1 MAGHTFALG
10 LNGCHDAAVR
20 AEFQFI
26 LPARGQIALEE
37 AAVLW
42 YFLYMRSL
50 VPVLFGIVLAAS
62 VAAHA
67 APSLRATSQSQ
78 ADQNRLA
85 DDDHLSR
92 MQDKEMLQRWA
103 RLELLVPVKEKTRD
117 YYLHAVP
124 SDYRYLRPWARLLLE
139 RLANQFRARFGQPLR
154 VTSLVRTVSYQ
165 RQLARR
171 NGNAAAAS
179 GPKASAHLTGACLDI
194 SKKGMTRSQQA
205 WVRNVLYQLRSKK
218 YLYAIEEF
226 QQPTFHVLVH
236 RRYEDYVAQR
246 TSAAKR

>member
-1 MAGHTFALG
+1 MAFRCVLEFDSKPLEGAI
-10 LNGCHDAAVR
+10 R
-20 AEFQFI
+20 PAES
-26 LPARGQIALEE
+26 P
-37 AAVLW
+37 VLW
-42 YFLYMRSL
+42 YFYSMRSL
-50 VPVLFGIVLAAS
+50 IPILVGIVLAAS
-62 VAAHA
+62 TVARA
-67 APSLRATSQSQ
+67 APSLRATSGSQ
-78 ADQNRLA
+78 AEQNRLA

-92 MQDKEMLQRWA
+92 MQDKAMVQRWA

-139 RLANQFRARFGQPLR
+139 RLASQYRARFGQPLR

-171 NGNAAAAS
+171 NGNAAAAT

-226 QQPTFHVLVH
+226 RQPTFHVLVH
-236 RRYEDYVAQR
+236 RSYEDYVAQR